1 LTGRYSLG
9 MASFECRPAQIDD
22 AELASDL
29 ITNSYPELPDD
40 PKLKR
45 YFWTH
50 PRSGW
55 RTGRHIAEVNGEPVA
70 LVTWTHG
77 PWDQVEARNA
87 YVEVYL
93 DPAQLSSDLPVA
105 LWEWVAAS
113 ALADGAMVLEAQV
126 VEDELE
132 MIEALERAGFER
144 DRLEKVWELD
154 LAAHGGRLIAEAHS
168 KREKAQAEGIGMLT
182 LADWNDPDAMRKL
195 HALAELTRR
204 DIPTSY
210 PIPAQSFEDF
220 VERMN
225 NPGRR
230 RDRLWIAID
239 DGEPVALSFLGF
251 PPVRGQVWTG
261 YTCTHPD
268 YRGRGLARGIKL
280 QTLAQ
285 AAKLG
290 VSVVLTDNDSE
301 NAPMLHINET
311 LGYDARRGFISFIK
325 RVKSN

>member
-1 LTGRYSLG
+1 VV
-9 MASFECRPAQIDD
+9 ANFVCRPAEIDD

-45 YFWTH
+45 YFWAH
-50 PRSGW
+50 PLSGW
-55 RTGRHIAEVNGEPVA
+55 GTARHIAEVNGEPVA
-70 LVTWTHG
+70 LVSWTHG
-77 PWDQVEARNA
+77 PWAEGATRIA
-87 YVEVYL
+87 YAEVYL
-93 DPAQLSSDLPVA
+93 DPAQLGSDLPVA
-105 LWEWVAAS
+105 LWEWVAAD

-126 VEDELE
+126 VEDETE
-132 MIEALERAGFER
+132 MIAALESVGFKR
-144 DRLEKVWELD
+144 DRTEKVWELD
-154 LAAHGGRLIAEAHS
+154 LAKHGSRLVAEAHGA
-168 KREKAQAEGIGMLT
+168 RVKAQAEGIQMQT
-182 LADWNDPDAMRKL
+182 LAAWSDPDAMRKL

-225 NPGRR
+225 SPSRR
-230 RDRLWIAID
+230 PDRLWIASD
-239 DGEPVALSFLGF
+239 DGNPVALSFLRF

-290 VSVVLTDNDSE
+290 VPAVLTDNDSE

-311 LGYDARRGFISFIK
+311 LGYDARRGFIRFVK
-325 RVKSN
+325 RVSST